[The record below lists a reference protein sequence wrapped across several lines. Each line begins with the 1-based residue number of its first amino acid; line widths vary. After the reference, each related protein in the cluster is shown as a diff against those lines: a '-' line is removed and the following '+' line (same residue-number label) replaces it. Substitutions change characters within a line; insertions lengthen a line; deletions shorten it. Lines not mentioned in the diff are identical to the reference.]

1 MVSTRSATPFCTGKG
16 SEFGLDGRPVLMQH
30 KGMATTQP
38 AVPDGPPRGRFT
50 IVYLIHEAFRR
61 DLTRLAAAVRD
72 PDVSTV
78 RATQLAGHWE
88 FIKDQLHHHH
98 QVEDDSLW
106 PLVRPKLSGRDEQLA
121 VLEQMEAQHASLE
134 PYSKDVDEGFT
145 SFARSGG
152 QPFGEELARKIIEMQ
167 SHLGTHL
174 DDEEQRCFPVID
186 EALSEEEFETFG
198 KATAKAVGMRG
209 SARFFPWIFDGA
221 QPVERQ
227 AVLSMPPPPVRL
239 LCRFIWEPRYTRRAA
254 ALWGV

>member
-1 MVSTRSATPFCTGKG
+1 MV
-16 SEFGLDGRPVLMQH
+16 QH
-30 KGMATTQP
+30 VEMATIQP
-38 AVPDGPPRGRFT
+38 GVPDGPPRGRFT

-72 PDVSTV
+72 KDVSTA
-78 RATQLAGHWE
+78 RATQLAGHWD

-121 VLEQMEAQHASLE
+121 VLELMEAQHRSLE
-134 PYSKDVDEGFT
+134 PYTKDVDGGFT
-145 SFARSGG
+145 SFARLGG
-152 QPFGEELARKIIEMQ
+152 QPAGEELARKIEEMQ

-186 EALSEEEFETFG
+186 EALSEEEFDAFG

-221 QPVERQ
+221 QPVERH
-227 AVLSMPPPPVRL
+227 AVLTMPPPPVRL

-254 ALWGV
+254 ALWRA